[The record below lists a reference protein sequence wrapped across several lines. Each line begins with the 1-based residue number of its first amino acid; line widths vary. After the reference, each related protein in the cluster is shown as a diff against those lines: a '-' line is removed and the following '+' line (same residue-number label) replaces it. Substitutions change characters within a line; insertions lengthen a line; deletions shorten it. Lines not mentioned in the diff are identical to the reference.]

1 MRVPRAPRTPAHP
14 AARAAAR
21 TARAL
26 PAAALA
32 AALAVAGAAPA
43 HAQGYRYWSFWEREG
58 GAWTYATQGPGT
70 LRPGDGD
77 VLGFRFAVSE
87 NSAEADQ
94 PRGEASF
101 EAICGGTE
109 AEPGTKRIA
118 LSVDFGEAA
127 DAPSG
132 ETPPEGRTACA
143 VVPEDGTAA
152 EALAAGLKP
161 LRYGS
166 GALLCAIAGYPQTGC
181 GEQVSGSGRSG
192 DSPSAGTAAGPSED
206 ASGAASDGDSGGP
219 SAGLLA
225 GAGVVAV
232 LGAAAV
238 RQARRRS

>member
-1 MRVPRAPRTPAHP
+1 MRAPHAPRTPARP

-21 TARAL
+21 AARAL

-87 NSAEADQ
+87 DSAEADQ

-101 EAICGGTE
+101 EAICGGTG
-109 AEPGTKRIA
+109 AEPGAKRIA

-166 GALLCAIAGYPQTGC
+166 GALLCAIAGYPRTGC

-192 DSPSAGTAAGPSED
+192 GAPSAGTAAGPSGD
-206 ASGAASDGDSGGP
+206 ASGADSGGGP
-219 SAGLLA
+219 SVGLLVGA
-225 GAGVVAV
+225 GAVAV